1 MEYSEERL
9 RMFEDLNGAVLYQ
22 ITDRELIETDA
33 PFYQVELAGL
43 TDAVHS
49 VRFTIAKEEVRQ
61 VKGTGSIK
69 TYQIYLMHPEYLAM
83 VLYPDQPTQ
92 TVYLSREL
100 LLEWYRRLY
109 PFREKHRYDLLGVPL
124 SFIGEPNFVTRMCN
138 ITLRSSLIRPGYL
151 ISFSVPEEDVRYQAY
166 GGILHR
172 TLREYAHLD
181 LRSSAYM
188 LTYQGDNW
196 HEMLRSVTKQM
207 ILLDAELTRRAK
219 AARMEP
225 ERYRVWYRQQMR
237 SEYFCAESK
246 FDAGILL
253 ET

>member
-1 MEYSEERL
+1 
-9 RMFEDLNGAVLYQ
+9 
-22 ITDRELIETDA
+22 
-33 PFYQVELAGL
+33 
-43 TDAVHS
+43 
-49 VRFTIAKEEVRQ
+49 
-61 VKGTGSIK
+61 
-69 TYQIYLMHPEYLAM
+69 M